1 MAPRIEGILLAA
13 GESRRM
19 GYPKPLLR
27 IGEDTFI
34 SRSARSILAMVPRLI
49 VVLGAHAERIRPAI
63 PAHPG
68 IVTVENPHFE
78 AGQLSSLKV
87 GLGAVSHDCEGVL
100 VHLADHPLVK
110 PSTFENVVAGFARG
124 RGAIVIARCS
134 GKRGHPVIFG
144 KSVFRELLEA
154 PENEGA
160 RAVVIRD
167 PDRVIY
173 VDVEDPGVSLD
184 LDTPADVEKAGLIPP
199 PKGPANR

>member
-27 IGEDTFI
+27 VGDETFI
-34 SRSARSILAMVPRLI
+34 SRSARSILAVLPRLI

-63 PAHPG
+63 PADPG

-87 GLGAVSHDCEGVL
+87 GLRAVSDDCEAVL

-110 PSTFENVVAGFARG
+110 LSTFESVVAEFVRG
-124 RGAIVIARCS
+124 RGAIVIARCA
-134 GKRGHPVIFG
+134 GRRGHPVIFG
-144 KSVFRELLEA
+144 SSVFQELLEA
-154 PENEGA
+154 PEDQGA
-160 RAVVIRD
+160 RIVVIRD
-167 PDRVIY
+167 PARVLY
-173 VDVEDPGVSLD
+173 VEVDDPGVNLD
-184 LDTPADVEKAGLIPP
+184 LDTPADVEKAGLAAP
-199 PKGPANR
+199 PKV